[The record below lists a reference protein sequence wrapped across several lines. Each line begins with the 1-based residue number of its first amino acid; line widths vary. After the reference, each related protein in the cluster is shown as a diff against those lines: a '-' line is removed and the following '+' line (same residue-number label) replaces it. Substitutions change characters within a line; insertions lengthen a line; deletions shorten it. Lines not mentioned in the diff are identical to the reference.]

1 MIYLILIQFNEEGEL
16 AMKGEF
22 SQWVGTLGNCS
33 MWSARMHQR
42 FVFAI
47 TRLHSLRFIL

>member
-22 SQWVGTLGNCS
+22 SQWAEHIAV
-33 MWSARMHQR
+33 
-42 FVFAI
+42 
-47 TRLHSLRFIL
+47 